1 LVYDFRRKKR
11 GGRRE
16 QADQGRSKI
25 RVDLLVSARWVVPVE
40 PAGAVLD
47 DHSVAVSGGR
57 IVAVR
62 PTEEAERSY
71 DAAKRVELPDHALIP
86 GLVNLHTHASMT
98 LMRGL
103 ADDLPL
109 MEWLKDHVWPAE
121 AKHVSP
127 EFVYDGTLLACAE
140 MLKGGVTCFNEM
152 YFFPEAAARA
162 ALDAGM
168 RAALGI
174 IAFEFPTSYAADA
187 DDYIAK
193 GLATRDEFGDEP
205 LLSFCMAPHA
215 PYTVSDRT
223 FAKIVTIAE
232 ELDLPIHTHLHETRS
247 EIEDS
252 LAQHKVRPLERL
264 GALGVLGP
272 RLVAAHAVHMTGQEI
287 ETLAKHGA
295 SVAHCPS
302 SNLKLASGL
311 APVAAMSA
319 RGVNVGI
326 GTDGAA
332 SNNRLDLLGE
342 TRLAALLAK
351 AVAGDAQAMPA
362 HQALAAAT
370 LNGARA
376 LGLEASIG
384 SLVPGK
390 YADLCAIAFDGPEL
404 SPCYDPVSHLVYAA
418 GRGQVSHVWVAGEA
432 RLERGRLPGFEN
444 RSLNSRVLLWQNKL
458 AAETKA

>member
-1 LVYDFRRKKR
+1 
-11 GGRRE
+11 
-16 QADQGRSKI
+16 
-25 RVDLLVSARWVVPVE
+25 
-40 PAGAVLD
+40 
-47 DHSVAVSGGR
+47 VSGGR

-62 PTEEAERSY
+62 PTQEARRSY

-272 RLVAAHAVHMTGQEI
+272 RLIAAHAVHVTGQEMD
-287 ETLAKHGA
+287 TLARHGA

-302 SNLKLASGL
+302 SNLKLASGF
-311 APVAAMSA
+311 APVAAMIA
-319 RGVNVGI
+319 RGVNVGL

-332 SNNRLDLLGE
+332 SNNRLDLFE
-342 TRLAALLAK
+342 EMRLAALLAK
-351 AVAGDAQAMPA
+351 GVANDAQAMPA

-370 LNGARA
+370 LHGARA
-376 LGLEASIG
+376 LGLESAIG
-384 SLVPGK
+384 SLLPGK
-390 YADLCAIAFDGPEL
+390 FADLCAVSFEDPEL
-404 SPCYDPVSHLVYAA
+404 SPCYDPASHLVYAA
-418 GRGQVSHVWVAGEA
+418 GRAQVSHVWVAGEI
-432 RLERGRLPGFEN
+432 RLERGRLVGFDN
-444 RSLNSRVLLWQNKL
+444 RGLNNRVLLWQNKL
-458 AAETKA
+458 GEETKA